1 MEMSVTSTDFIKSDV
16 AAIGAALAAVVSQRA
31 AFLTDNGSPLESDW
45 VDAELVNGV
54 LRVYVGPDGG
64 HPLPLGTYQMWGELV
79 APPIVFRAPA
89 GLVTIT
95 H

>member
-1 MEMSVTSTDFIKSDV
+1 MEMSVTRTDFIKSDV
-16 AAIGAALAAVVSQRA
+16 EAITAALNAVVSQRA
-31 AFLTDNGSPLESDW
+31 AFLTDNGSPEEADW
-45 VDAELVNGV
+45 VDAELEDGA
-54 LRVYVGPDGG
+54 LRCLVGPDGG

-79 APPIVFRAPA
+79 APPITFRAPA

>member
-1 MEMSVTSTDFIKSDV
+1 MEMSVTRTDYVKSDV
-16 AAIGAALAAVVSQRA
+16 AATAAALGAVTSSRA
-31 AFLTDNGSPLESDW
+31 AFLDDNGSPLESDW
-45 VDAELVNGV
+45 VEAELVDGV
-54 LRVYVGPDGG
+54 LRVYVGPDG

-79 APPIVFRAPA
+79 APPITYRAAA

>member
-1 MEMSVTSTDFIKSDV
+1 MEMSVTRTDYIKSDV
-16 AAIGAALAAVVSQRA
+16 AATPAALAAVTTTRA
-31 AFLTDNGSPLESDW
+31 AFLTDNGSPISSDW
-45 VDAELVNGV
+45 IDAELVDGA

-79 APPIVFRAPA
+79 APPITFRAPA

>member
-1 MEMSVTSTDFIKSDV
+1 MQMSVTRTDYIKSDV
-16 AAIGAALAAVVSQRA
+16 TAAPEALAAVTTTRA
-31 AFLTDNGSPLESDW
+31 AFLTDNGSPETGDW
-45 VDAELVNGV
+45 VDAELEDGAIRC
-54 LRVYVGPDGG
+54 LVGPDGG

-79 APPIVFRAPA
+79 APPITYRAPA

>member
-1 MEMSVTSTDFIKSDV
+1 MEMSVTRTDYIKSAV
-16 AAIGAALAAVVSQRA
+16 TATTTALAAVTSTRA
-31 AFLTDNGSPLESDW
+31 AFLTDNGSPIDGDW
-45 VDAELVNGV
+45 VDAELIDGV
-54 LRVYVGPDGG
+54 LRVYVGPDG

-79 APPIVFRAPA
+79 APPITYRAPA

>member
-16 AAIGAALAAVVSQRA
+16 GATTAALAAVTSTRA
-31 AFLTDNGSPLESDW
+31 AFLTDNGSPASGDW
-45 VDAELVNGV
+45 VAAELVDGV
-54 LRVYVGPDGG
+54 LRVYVGPDG

-79 APPIVFRAPA
+79 APPITYRAAA